1 MADAYTVRMCG
12 LCSARERARG
22 KQARGRTR
30 GVGEKSNMLHTN
42 ICPPGAFSLLRS
54 LAAYNLQE
62 GHLYSLRLCTPSVR
76 HRVAD
81 VRVAYRAPPAPAA
94 RRRASRRSGTS
105 CVLRDDDGQAAVA
118 D

>member
-81 VRVAYRAPPAPAA
+81 VRAQHVLSAA
-94 RRRASRRSGTS
+94 TRSRRRDGHALVQQRACT
-105 CVLRDDDGQAAVA
+105 VLHL
-118 D
+118 